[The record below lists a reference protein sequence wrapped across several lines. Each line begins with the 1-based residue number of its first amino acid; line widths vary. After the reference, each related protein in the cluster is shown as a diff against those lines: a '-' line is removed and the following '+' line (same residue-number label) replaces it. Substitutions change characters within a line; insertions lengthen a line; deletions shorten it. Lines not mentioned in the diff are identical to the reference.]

1 MSWSG
6 ISHLTLQG
14 PCGLH
19 NLVQQMDQMLCLMH
33 KCTSV
38 FLDSQFSFCWIIV
51 KINYALLVSVR
62 SLVYFD
68 QTQTRLHINVSAAF
82 IWSWAII
89 QVIIQGL
96 GKVVIKF
103 EMQFSRGNIELA
115 PWPLSKTHWLISPES
130 RLLLNGSQH
139 AVTEKEEYNLTP
151 CHYYAYE
158 PIICSF
164 TSLWGYIYSSCS
176 GASLCSSVWA
186 RANSHS
192 SGAYISAL
200 YAWVIIG
207 RGSG

>member
-1 MSWSG
+1 M
-6 ISHLTLQG
+6 
-14 PCGLH
+14 
-19 NLVQQMDQMLCLMH
+19 
-33 KCTSV
+33 
-38 FLDSQFSFCWIIV
+38 
-51 KINYALLVSVR
+51 SVR

-68 QTQTRLHINVSAAF
+68 QTQTRLHINMSAAF
-82 IWSWAII
+82 IWSWATI

-115 PWPLSKTHWLISPES
+115 PWPLSKTHWLISSES